1 MNDYIKHITSS
12 YGAILW
18 EQTWT
23 ATSDEL
29 QMSVKKYQQNPL
41 RRCLPD
47 SPKPDSPNPVSLN
60 HGNVHSMQLFCEKKI
75 ILRIFNYIVSPNF
88 ELL

>member
-1 MNDYIKHITSS
+1 MNDYIKRITSS

-47 SPKPDSPNPVSLN
+47 LPKPDSPNPVSPKPISLN
-60 HGNVHSMQLFCEKKI
+60 HGKVHSIQLFCEKNHTPY
-75 ILRIFNYIVSPNF
+75 LQ
-88 ELL
+88 